1 MSLPKHKQV
10 KISHQYSSQ
19 YNSRRRSGW
28 SCAVVAPVAV
38 VVVVVV
44 EVVVVVVVEVVVVWP
59 YAAAMQPMVANM
71 ATLPFLSSDSRRR
84 RKVSTS
90 PSLDKPKGSKYP
102 SGASRIGE
110 FGQGHLKIQPTK
122 TARLKTSQD
131 LIWQYKSI
139 GGLYRQSFN
148 HCESSVHL
156 HGVLDIPGLHTQ
168 LVLESPQWRVSV
180 VGPVAPGRACQSIL
194 EEHALGANDI

>member
-28 SCAVVAPVAV
+28 SCAVVAPVA
-38 VVVVVV
+38 
-44 EVVVVVVVEVVVVWP
+44 VVVVVVVEVVVVWP

-102 SGASRIGE
+102 SGASNIGK

-131 LIWQYKSI
+131 SRL
-139 GGLYRQSFN
+139 
-148 HCESSVHL
+148 
-156 HGVLDIPGLHTQ
+156 
-168 LVLESPQWRVSV
+168 
-180 VGPVAPGRACQSIL
+180 
-194 EEHALGANDI
+194 